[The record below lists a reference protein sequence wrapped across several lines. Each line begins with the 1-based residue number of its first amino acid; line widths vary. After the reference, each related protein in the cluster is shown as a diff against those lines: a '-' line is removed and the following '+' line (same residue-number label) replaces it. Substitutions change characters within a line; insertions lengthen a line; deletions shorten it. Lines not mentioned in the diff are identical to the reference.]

1 MRGVLVN
8 AHLLATILQ
17 IAHERLLHTVE
28 LRQLHVDSLSRPL
41 KVLGA
46 FRKILAALDTSG
58 SYGKCTLEKKSE
70 I

>member
-1 MRGVLVN
+1 
-8 AHLLATILQ
+8 LQ
-17 IAHERLLHTVE
+17 IAHKRLLDTVK

-58 SYGKCTLEKKSE
+58 SYGKCALESQRFKLSVTANYRNHPP
-70 I
+70 